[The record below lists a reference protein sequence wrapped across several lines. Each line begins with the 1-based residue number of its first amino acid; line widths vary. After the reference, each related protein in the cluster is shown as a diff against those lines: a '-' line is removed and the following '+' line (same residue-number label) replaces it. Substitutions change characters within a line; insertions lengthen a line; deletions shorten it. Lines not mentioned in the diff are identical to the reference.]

1 MSFSES
7 PIFVRTYDLLLWL
20 LPAVRKFPRDQR
32 PGLGR
37 AVEQAA
43 LALQEHLTA
52 AALGCDAA
60 GDLQRAD
67 VDLALLRHRLRLCY
81 DLRLISIGQYQHV
94 SAQVAEVGRLLGG
107 WRRRIQQTAVS
118 AGAAAGRAG

>member
-1 MSFSES
+1 MTTSES

-20 LPAVRKFPRDQR
+20 LPTVRKFPRDQR

-52 AALGCDAA
+52 AALGSDPAS
-60 GDLQRAD
+60 DLQRAD

-94 SAQVAEVGRLLGG
+94 SAQAAEIGRLLGG
-107 WRRRIQQTAVS
+107 WRRRIQQTAAS
-118 AGAAAGRAG
+118 EGAAAGRAG